1 MPSPYIR
8 EPRMWSAGENC
19 VFSLRRPLGNSRKEL
34 ASAVRGAGP
43 AMTDL
48 TDACSKL
55 LVDSVP
61 RSELLRITQ
70 LQSEMS
76 RPPPAT
82 QPARTSLACLRAL
95 RSHQALRTANE
106 ELEDYNC
113 HAAEQHAALSG
124 RFSQH
129 AQTLNA
135 VQADLMNVFRRI
147 RAIKQKLLHDNP
159 ELQAAAQEH
168 DAKQERELEARL
180 EQVQSR
186 TNQLSL

>member
-82 QPARTSLACLRAL
+82 QPARTS
-95 RSHQALRTANE
+95 
-106 ELEDYNC
+106 
-113 HAAEQHAALSG
+113 
-124 RFSQH
+124 
-129 AQTLNA
+129 
-135 VQADLMNVFRRI
+135 
-147 RAIKQKLLHDNP
+147 
-159 ELQAAAQEH
+159 
-168 DAKQERELEARL
+168 
-180 EQVQSR
+180 
-186 TNQLSL
+186 